1 MPEEAWL
8 KIPPDEEELGYE
20 RVDFFLDSLL
30 YDDD

>member
-20 RVDFFLDSLL
+20 RVDFFSGFFAVR
-30 YDDD
+30 